1 MTYQGLELDCDDR
14 AHRGRGPWDD
24 HARGEEYVRLIHIR
38 RQGGSRSDRDDFET
52 FRELVDLW
60 RRETWYQSSTNRRI
74 SHPAYLKIIGL
85 GKQALPWILQ
95 ELRQQP
101 DYWFSALEAIS
112 RDPSPN
118 TSASATN
125 ISTLRDAWLEWGKA
139 HGY

>member
-1 MTYQGLELDCDDR
+1 MTYQNLERDCDDR
-14 AHRGRGPWDD
+14 AHRGLGAWDD
-24 HARGEEYVRLIHIR
+24 YVRVLHVR
-38 RQGGSRSDRDDFET
+38 RQKCSQPERTDFET

-60 RRETWYQSSTNRRI
+60 RTETWHQSSTNRRV

-85 GKQALPWILQ
+85 GKQSIPWILQ

-101 DYWFSALEAIS
+101 DYWFAALEAIS

-118 TSASATN
+118 TSANATD
-125 ISTLRDAWLEWGKA
+125 ISSLRDAWLEWGKA